1 MLKVNNLSFSYG
13 AANVLEAV
21 SFHVRHG
28 ELCALF
34 GPNGCGKTTLFKCC
48 LRFLAFHQGSVFLN
62 GCDVKSLRVE
72 EMARHVAYVPQQH
85 LPPFP
90 YLVKEIVLMGRT
102 PHLSG
107 VFGVGSK
114 DKQKAVDALRRLNI
128 DHLADLPYNQLSSG
142 QRQMVL
148 IARAIAQET
157 RLVFL
162 DEPTSALDFSNQV
175 HIWRVMRALAQGGT
189 TLLVCTHD
197 PNHVAWFCDR
207 AVVMGGGRVAAK
219 GDPMQVMTHTLLDM
233 IYGDICNVGRTGD
246 VKLILPREV
255 AERSGLELEYEEKA
269 YAR

>member
-1 MLKVNNLSFSYG
+1 MLNVNNLSFSYG
-13 AANVLEAV
+13 AGNVLEDI
-21 SFHVRHG
+21 SFHVQRG

-48 LRFLAFHQGSVFLN
+48 LRFLAFHQGSVLLN
-62 GCDVKSLRVE
+62 GRDVKSMRVE
-72 EMARHVAYVPQQH
+72 EMAMHVAYVPQQH

-107 VFGVGSK
+107 VFGIGSR
-114 DKQKAVDALRRLNI
+114 DKQKAYDALHQLNI
-128 DHLADLPYNQLSSG
+128 VNLADRPYNQLSSG
-142 QRQMVL
+142 QRQLVL

-175 HIWRVMRALAQGGT
+175 RIWRVMQALARSGT
-189 TLLVCTHD
+189 TMLVCTHD

-207 AVVMGGGRVAAK
+207 AVVMGGGRVAAQ
-219 GDPMQVMTHTLLDM
+219 GDPMQVMTQPLLDT
-233 IYGDICNVGRTGD
+233 IYGNICNVGRTGD
-246 VKLILPREV
+246 VKLVLPREV
-255 AERSGLELEYEEKA
+255 AERSGLELEYEEKD